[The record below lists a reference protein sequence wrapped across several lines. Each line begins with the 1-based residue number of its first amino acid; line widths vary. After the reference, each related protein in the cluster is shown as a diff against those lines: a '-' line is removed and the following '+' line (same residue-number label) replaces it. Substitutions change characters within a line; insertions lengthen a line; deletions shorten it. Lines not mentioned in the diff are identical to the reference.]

1 METKKIK
8 NKKTKIA
15 ATLAG
20 FVLLAVALLPYL
32 VNLDQL
38 RPQLEA
44 ALQSRLGREVH
55 IGYLELSL
63 LSGGARASSLSI
75 ADDPASSPRP
85 FLHAKSIKVGV
96 SLASLIFSRSLHV
109 TSLEI
114 QEPELV
120 LSKSRSGKWNFSSL
134 GASSTPDSSAA
145 DVADSEPSL
154 STFVLDRLKITN
166 ATLIL
171 PGASASSQSH
181 VVKNINIDLR
191 NASYSPVQ
199 HAGTFDR
206 CQISVR
212 KSSARLTGTYQV
224 RGESLIANL
233 RLSGSQLSVD
243 DVASILPVLGID
255 LPGGSKLHGGTVD
268 TDLTLTGPVNRLIT
282 TGTVQV
288 ANSNLLGFDLGS
300 KLASVPLLS
309 GMPSAQN
316 LGIVSLN
323 SGFRVSSQG
332 THISNFDSK
341 ITGIGGLT
349 GDGDIDSTNHLKFHM
364 KAHVA
369 SDGLVRQGMNR
380 VGLKSVPDD
389 IPFLVAG
396 TTSMPIFRPD
406 VTETAKQVLADKGK
420 DAIEK
425 GIKGVI
431 GDKEK
436 KAPTAAPETKIT
448 NPVTAT
454 VNEAPPAP
462 APKKH
467 RSLNPLHWGWKN
479 KDKDKEKHKDDGTAL
494 TAKK

>member
-1 METKKIK
+1 METKRIK
-8 NKKTKIA
+8 SKKTKIA

-20 FVLLAVALLPYL
+20 IVLLAVALLPYL

-63 LSGGARASSLSI
+63 LSGGARANSLSI

-85 FLHAKSIKVGV
+85 FLHAKSIKVGI

-120 LSKSRSGKWNFSSL
+120 LSKSRGGKWNFSSL
-134 GASSTPDSSAA
+134 GSSFAPDSSAA
-145 DVADSEPSL
+145 DIAESEPSL

-233 RLSGSQLSVD
+233 RLSGSQLAVD
-243 DVASILPVLGID
+243 DVASILPALGID

-268 TDLTLTGPVNRLIT
+268 ADLTLTGPVNRLVT

-316 LGIVSLN
+316 LGIVSLS
-323 SGFRVSSQG
+323 SGFRVSPQG

-349 GDGDIDSTNHLKFHM
+349 GNGDIDSTNHLKFHM
-364 KAHVA
+364 EAHVD

-380 VGLKSVPDD
+380 VGLKNVPDA
-389 IPFLVAG
+389 ISFQVTG

-406 VTETAKQVLADKGK
+406 VTETAKQVLADKAK
-420 DAIEK
+420 DAVK
-425 GIKGVI
+425 DGFKKVI
-431 GDKEK
+431 GEQEK
-436 KAPTAAPETKIT
+436 KAAPTPPEAKNAT
-448 NPVTAT
+448 PVEAKA
-454 VNEAPPAP
+454 NEASATP

-467 RSLNPLHWGWKN
+467 RSLNPFHWGR
-479 KDKDKEKHKDDGTAL
+479 KDKKDKNEGPEL

>member
-1 METKKIK
+1 METKRIK
-8 NKKTKIA
+8 SKKTKIA

-63 LSGGARASSLSI
+63 LSGGARANSLSI
-75 ADDPASSPRP
+75 ADDPASSSRP
-85 FLHAKSIKVGV
+85 FLHAKSIKVGI

-120 LSKSRSGKWNFSSL
+120 LSKSRGGKWNFSSL
-134 GASSTPDSSAA
+134 GSGSAPDSSAA
-145 DVADSEPSL
+145 DIAESEPSL

-233 RLSGSQLSVD
+233 RLSGSQLAVD
-243 DVASILPVLGID
+243 DVASILPALGID

-268 TDLTLTGPVNRLIT
+268 ADLTLTGPVNRLVT

-316 LGIVSLN
+316 LGIVSLS
-323 SGFRVSSQG
+323 SGFRVSPQG

-364 KAHVA
+364 EAHVA
-369 SDGLVRQGMNR
+369 SNGLVRQGMDR
-380 VGLKSVPDD
+380 VGLKNVPDD
-389 IPFLVAG
+389 IPFQVTG
-396 TTSMPIFRPD
+396 TTSLPIFRPD
-406 VTETAKQVLADKGK
+406 VTETAKQILADKAK
-420 DAIEK
+420 DAVK
-425 GIKGVI
+425 DGFKKVI
-431 GDKEK
+431 GEQEK
-436 KAPTAAPETKIT
+436 KAVPSAPETKNA
-448 NPVTAT
+448 NPVAAKA
-454 VNEAPPAP
+454 NEAPPTP

-467 RSLNPLHWGWKN
+467 RSLNPFHWGR
-479 KDKDKEKHKDDGTAL
+479 KDKKDKNEGPEL

>member
-1 METKKIK
+1 MKSKKM
-8 NKKTKIA
+8 KIA

-20 FVLLAVALLPYL
+20 IILLAVALLPYL

-63 LSGGARASSLSI
+63 LSGGARANSLSI

-120 LSKSRSGKWNFSSL
+120 LSKSRGGKWNYSSL
-134 GASSTPDSSAA
+134 GAVSAPDSSAA
-145 DVADSEPSL
+145 DMAESEPSL

-199 HAGTFDR
+199 HAGTFDQ

-212 KSSARLTGTYQV
+212 KSSARLTGTYQA
-224 RGESLIANL
+224 RGESLVANL
-233 RLSGSQLSVD
+233 RLSGSQLAVD
-243 DVASILPVLGID
+243 DVASILPALGID

-268 TDLTLTGPVNRLIT
+268 ADLTLTGPVNRLVT
-282 TGTVQV
+282 TGTVQI
-288 ANSNLLGFDLGS
+288 ANANLLGFDLGS
-300 KLASVPLLS
+300 KLASLPLLS
-309 GMPSAQN
+309 WMPSAKN
-316 LGIVSLN
+316 LGIVSLSSN
-323 SGFRVSSQG
+323 FRISPQG
-332 THISNFDSK
+332 THVSNFNSQ
-341 ITGIGGLT
+341 IAGIGGLS
-349 GDGDIDSTNHLKFHM
+349 GNGDIDSTNHLKFHM
-364 KAHVA
+364 EAHIA
-369 SDGLVRQGMNR
+369 KDGVMRGGIDR
-380 VGLKSVPDD
+380 VGLKVPDD
-389 IPFLVAG
+389 IPFQVAG
-396 TTSMPIFRPD
+396 TTSLPIFMPD
-406 VTETAKQVLADKGK
+406 VTETTKQVLVDKGK
-420 DAIEK
+420 GAIEK
-425 GIKGVI
+425 GIKSVI
-431 GDKEK
+431 GDQEK
-436 KAPTAAPETKIT
+436 KVAPSAPDTRNT
-448 NPVTAT
+448 NPVVSKA
-454 VNEAPPAP
+454 NEAPPAP

-467 RSLNPLHWGWKN
+467 RSLNPLHWGRKN
-479 KDKDKEKHKDDGTAL
+479 KDKDDGAAL

>member
-1 METKKIK
+1 MKSKKM
-8 NKKTKIA
+8 KIA

-20 FVLLAVALLPYL
+20 IVLLAVALLPYL

-63 LSGGARASSLSI
+63 LSGGARANSLSI

-120 LSKSRSGKWNFSSL
+120 LSKSRGGKWNFSSL
-134 GASSTPDSSAA
+134 GAVSTPDSSAA
-145 DVADSEPSL
+145 DIADSEPSL

-171 PGASASSQSH
+171 PGASASSQSR
-181 VVKNINIDLR
+181 VVKNINIDLQ

-224 RGESLIANL
+224 RGESLVANL
-233 RLSGSQLSVD
+233 RLSGSQLAVD
-243 DVASILPVLGID
+243 DVATILPVLGID

-268 TDLTLTGPVNRLIT
+268 ADLTLTGPVNRLVT
-282 TGTVQV
+282 TGKVQV
-288 ANSNLLGFDLGS
+288 ANTSLLGFDLGS
-300 KLASVPLLS
+300 KLASLPLMS
-309 GMPSAQN
+309 GMPSVKN
-316 LGIVSLN
+316 VGIVSL
-323 SGFRVSSQG
+323 STSFRESPQG
-332 THISNFDSK
+332 TQISNFNSQ
-341 ITGIGGLT
+341 IAGIGGLT
-349 GDGDIDSTNHLKFHM
+349 GNGDIDATNHLKFHM
-364 KAHVA
+364 QARIDK
-369 SDGLVRQGMNR
+369 DGVMRSVVER
-380 VGLKSVPDD
+380 VGLKVPDE
-389 IPFLVAG
+389 IPFQVAG
-396 TTSMPIFRPD
+396 TTSLPIFVPD
-406 VTETAKQVLADKGK
+406 VTETTKQVVTDKAK
-420 DAIEK
+420 DA
-425 GIKGVI
+425 VQ
-431 GDKEK
+431 KEIHKIFDEQGK
-436 KAPTAAPETKIT
+436 KATTAAPETKNA

-454 VNEAPPAP
+454 VNDAPPAP

-467 RSLNPLHWGWKN
+467 RSLNPLHWSWKN
-479 KDKDKEKHKDDGTAL
+479 KDKDKDKGDGTAL

>member
-1 METKKIK
+1 MKSKKM
-8 NKKTKIA
+8 KIA

-20 FVLLAVALLPYL
+20 IVLLAVALLPYL

-63 LSGGARASSLSI
+63 LSGGARANSLSI

-96 SLASLIFSRSLHV
+96 SLASLIFSRSWHV

-120 LSKSRSGKWNFSSL
+120 LSKSRGGKWNFSSL
-134 GASSTPDSSAA
+134 GAVSAPDSSAA
-145 DVADSEPSL
+145 DMAETEPSL

-181 VVKNINIDLR
+181 IVKNINIDLR

-224 RGESLIANL
+224 RGESLVANL
-233 RLSGSQLSVD
+233 RLSGSQLAVD
-243 DVASILPVLGID
+243 DVASVLPALGID
-255 LPGGSKLHGGTVD
+255 LPAGSKLHGGTVD
-268 TDLTLTGPVNRLIT
+268 ADLTLTGPVNRLIT

-288 ANSNLLGFDLGS
+288 ANTNLLGFDLGS
-300 KLASVPLLS
+300 KLASLPLLS
-309 GMPSAQN
+309 GMPSVKN
-316 LGIVSLN
+316 LGIVSL
-323 SGFRVSSQG
+323 SSSFRESPQG
-332 THISNFDSK
+332 TQISDFNSK
-341 ITGIGGLT
+341 ITGIGGLS
-349 GDGDIDSTNHLKFHM
+349 GDGDIDSTNHLKFRM
-364 KAHVA
+364 EAHIDK
-369 SDGLVRQGMNR
+369 DGVMRSVIDR
-380 VGLKSVPDD
+380 VGLKVPDD
-389 IPFLVAG
+389 VPFQVAG
-396 TTSMPIFRPD
+396 TTSLPILLPD
-406 VTETAKQVLADKGK
+406 VTNTTKQILVEKGK

-431 GDKEK
+431 GDKGK
-436 KAPTAAPETKIT
+436 KATTAAPETKNA

-479 KDKDKEKHKDDGTAL
+479 KDKEKDKDDGTAL

>member
-1 METKKIK
+1 M
-8 NKKTKIA
+8 
-15 ATLAG
+15 
-20 FVLLAVALLPYL
+20 
-32 VNLDQL
+32 
-38 RPQLEA
+38 
-44 ALQSRLGREVH
+44 
-55 IGYLELSL
+55 
-63 LSGGARASSLSI
+63 
-75 ADDPASSPRP
+75 
-85 FLHAKSIKVGV
+85 
-96 SLASLIFSRSLHV
+96 

-120 LSKSRSGKWNFSSL
+120 LSKSRGGKWNFSSL
-134 GASSTPDSSAA
+134 GSGSAPDSSAA
-145 DVADSEPSL
+145 DIAESEPSL

-233 RLSGSQLSVD
+233 RLSGSQLAVD
-243 DVASILPVLGID
+243 DVASILPALGID

-268 TDLTLTGPVNRLIT
+268 ADLTLTGPVNRLVT

-316 LGIVSLN
+316 LGIVSLS
-323 SGFRVSSQG
+323 SGFRVSPQG

-364 KAHVA
+364 EAHVD
-369 SDGLVRQGMNR
+369 SNGLVRQGMDR
-380 VGLKSVPDD
+380 VGLKNVPDD
-389 IPFLVAG
+389 IPFQVTG

-406 VTETAKQVLADKGK
+406 VTETAKQVLADKAK
-420 DAIEK
+420 DAVK
-425 GIKGVI
+425 DGFKKVI
-431 GDKEK
+431 GEQEK
-436 KAPTAAPETKIT
+436 KAAPTAPEAKNT
-448 NPVTAT
+448 NPVAT
-454 VNEAPPAP
+454 KANEASPTP

-467 RSLNPLHWGWKN
+467 RSLNPFHWGR
-479 KDKDKEKHKDDGTAL
+479 KDKKDKNEGPEL

>member
-1 METKKIK
+1 MKSKKM
-8 NKKTKIA
+8 KIA

-20 FVLLAVALLPYL
+20 IVLLAIALLPYL

-63 LSGGARASSLSI
+63 LSGGARANSLSI
-75 ADDPASSPRP
+75 ADDPASSSRP

-120 LSKSRSGKWNFSSL
+120 LSKSRGGKWNFSSL
-134 GASSTPDSSAA
+134 GAVSAPDSSAA
-145 DVADSEPSL
+145 DIAESEPSL

-233 RLSGSQLSVD
+233 RLSGSQLAVD
-243 DVASILPVLGID
+243 DVASILPALGID

-268 TDLTLTGPVNRLIT
+268 ADLTLTGPVNRLVT
-282 TGTVQV
+282 TGTVQI
-288 ANSNLLGFDLGS
+288 ANANLLGFDLGS
-300 KLASVPLLS
+300 KLASLPLLS
-309 GMPSAQN
+309 WMPSSQN
-316 LGIVSLN
+316 LGIVSLT
-323 SGFRVSSQG
+323 SGFRIGPQG

-349 GDGDIDSTNHLKFHM
+349 GDGDIDSTNHLKFRM
-364 KAHVA
+364 EAHIDK
-369 SDGLVRQGMNR
+369 DGVMRGVIDR
-380 VGLKSVPDD
+380 VSLKVPDD
-389 IPFLVAG
+389 IPFQVAG
-396 TTSMPIFRPD
+396 TTSLPILLPD
-406 VTETAKQVLADKGK
+406 LNGTTKQALADKAK
-420 DAIEK
+420 DAAQ
-425 GIKGVI
+425 
-431 GDKEK
+431 KEIHKIFDEQGK
-436 KAPTAAPETKIT
+436 KVTPSAPETKNT
-448 NPVTAT
+448 NPAAAKA
-454 VNEAPPAP
+454 NDASPAP

-467 RSLNPLHWGWKN
+467 RSLNPFHWGRKN
-479 KDKDKEKHKDDGTAL
+479 KDKDEGAAL